1 MLTFEKMQKYYF
13 LNRMKFIEGSLIN
26 LLVRFL
32 ENIKNGC
39 SEKDTKVTICY
50 INIS

>member
-1 MLTFEKMQKYYF
+1 
-13 LNRMKFIEGSLIN
+13 MKFIEGSLIN

-39 SEKDTKVTICY
+39 SEKKY
-50 INIS
+50 ILRQSGRKRYESNNLLHKHLLVKN